1 MMMQVRAVFKP
12 ELGIYRDVIV
22 FSSKGDCSLAEKL
35 SGGDFDGDKA
45 WICWEPSIVEPFQ
58 NACMPE
64 AVPLEEFGIVK
75 DALKVSEVFDFPDFT
90 SRFLL
95 HGFDF
100 NLRPNMLGTCTTYHE
115 AMCYHENSISSR
127 PAVSIAFLLG
137 HLVDRAKAGI
147 IFEEAHW
154 KAYLKKRMLRTYNKP
169 AYKDKQNARQRNH
182 LIDNL
187 VFKVAKNVRE
197 DALGKFA
204 KHFPDVATQDDD
216 LFRLWLT
223 EAEAAKHDD
232 DLLAVL
238 DSLKR
243 QLSKI
248 YEFWK
253 MNVSGIDDVKESTAR
268 RGKTTSFRA
277 LVEKCRGDFLAIQ
290 PLALDHSVIKRWR
303 QQPEQN
309 KGCKSPYWDLL
320 KASAA
325 YHEFHKTKNFPWYM
339 AGIELGELKVTAGGK
354 GSYRIVKNEIFEAFK
369 LDNKVVKRRQEAE
382 AGRAMDDDDDEFG
395 DFDWDDIDI

>member
-1 MMMQVRAVFKP
+1 M
-12 ELGIYRDVIV
+12 II
-22 FSSKGDCSLAEKL
+22 FSSKGECSLAEKL

-58 NACMPE
+58 NACIPE
-64 AVPLEEFGIVK
+64 AVALETFGIEK
-75 DALKVSEVFDFPDFT
+75 DALKVSEIFDSSDFT
-90 SRFLL
+90 SRFIL

-100 NLRPNMLGTCTTYHE
+100 SLQPNMLGLCTTYHE
-115 AMCYHENSISSR
+115 AMCYHENTISSR

-147 IFEEAHW
+147 IFEEKHW
-154 KAYLKKRMLRTYNKP
+154 NAYMRDRKLRPYSKP
-169 AYKDKQNARQRNH
+169 AYKDKKNTRPRDH

-204 KHFPDVATQDDD
+204 KRFSNVVTQDDD

-223 EAEAAKHDD
+223 EVEGAKHDN

-238 DSLKR
+238 DNLKR
-243 QLSKI
+243 QLNKI
-248 YEFWK
+248 YDFWK
-253 MNVSGIDDVKESTAR
+253 LNVSGIDDISESTVR

-277 LVEKCRGDFLAIQ
+277 LVEKCRSDFLAIQ
-290 PLALDHSVIKRWR
+290 PLALDHSAIKRWR
-303 QQPEQN
+303 QQPEHSEACN
-309 KGCKSPYWDLL
+309 SRYWDLL

-325 YHEFHKTKNFPWYM
+325 YHEFHKTKSFPWFM

-382 AGRAMDDDDDEFG
+382 TSRAMDDDDKFG
-395 DFDWDDIDI
+395 DFDWDDIEI